1 MKYKIS
7 VKAIQDIESIWLYT
21 LLNWSEA
28 QADYYFNLIMSE
40 INTIAQN
47 PEYGRSYGSIRK
59 KYRCYKVKSHLIFYK
74 VNLSNKFVEII
85 RILHESMDVE
95 SRLDEK

>member
-1 MKYKIS
+1 MMYKIS
-7 VKAIQDIESIWLYT
+7 VKAAQDIESIWLYT

-28 QADYYFNLIMSE
+28 QADHYINLIFSE

-47 PEYGRSYGSIRK
+47 PEFGRNYGSVRK
-59 KYRCYKVKSHLIFYK
+59 KYRCYKVKSHLVFYR
-74 VNLSNKFVEII
+74 VNLNKKLIEII

-95 SRLDEK
+95 SRLYEK